1 MLEDF
6 QPYEECEN
14 VGVRLPKISLTK
26 EELLAIDPALSE
38 NSTSFDVLKAL
49 ARKGIIEKGINKLPN
64 RKDYYD
70 RAKQEL
76 DTFEELGFTDY
87 VLLNWDILKFCKR
100 EDIPTGSGRGCF
112 VPNSKVL
119 TSDGEKNIQ
128 DVKVG
133 DVVRDHKNNDQ
144 EVINLLTYEIEEE
157 IIEIQLENGEII
169 QCTQDHE
176 FFTENRGWVKA
187 CELNEKDDLREIN

>member
-1 MLEDF
+1 MFKDF
-6 QPYEECEN
+6 QPHSEPEN
-14 VGVRLPKISLTK
+14 VGVRLPKISVSK
-26 EELLAIDPALSE
+26 EELAAIDSGLSE
-38 NSTSFDVLKAL
+38 SSSSFDILKAL
-49 ARKGIIEKGINKLPN
+49 VRKGILEKGINKWTN
-64 RKDYYD
+64 RQNYYD

-87 VLLNWDILKFCKR
+87 VLLNWDILKFCK
-100 EDIPTGSGRGCF
+100 EADIPTGSGRGCF

-128 DVKVG
+128 DVKIG
-133 DVVRDHKNNDQ
+133 DIVRDHKNNDQ
-144 EVINLLTYEIEEE
+144 EVIDLLTYDIEEE
-157 IIEIQLENGEII
+157 IIEIQLENGQII